1 MAQAGRRP
9 GTRASRL
16 LGRLGLAGRGRVVAA
31 LAAILAGATA
41 LCLARAAAV
50 PAEVVE
56 RDEPAATSDAARDPG
71 ETREVGEASEGERVV
86 VHVDGAVVVHVDGA
100 VAAPGV
106 YRLEGDDLRVQD
118 AVDAAGGLS
127 AEADTAQTNLA
138 APLEDGSKVHVPA
151 AGEAGAQAGPA
162 AEAAGGGASELVNIN
177 TASEAE
183 LDELPGVGPATA
195 AAIVEEREANGP
207 FASPEDIMRVS
218 GIAEKRFA
226 KLEDLIC
233 V

>member
-1 MAQAGRRP
+1 MAQTGRRP
-9 GTRASRL
+9 GSRAARL

-56 RDEPAATSDAARDPG
+56 RDEPAATSDASRDPG
-71 ETREVGEASEGERVV
+71 EALEGERVV
-86 VHVDGAVVVHVDGA
+86 VHVDGGVAV
-100 VAAPGV
+100 PGV

-127 AEADTAQTNLA
+127 AEADTTQTNLA
-138 APLEDGSKVHVPA
+138 APLEDGSKVHVPV
-151 AGEAGAQAGPA
+151 AGEAGAQAGNA
-162 AEAAGGGASELVNIN
+162 ADVAAGDAGGGATALVNIN

>member
-1 MAQAGRRP
+1 MAQTGRRP

-71 ETREVGEASEGERVV
+71 ETREAGEASEGERVV
-86 VHVDGAVVVHVDGA
+86 VHVDGAVA
-100 VAAPGV
+100 VPGV

-162 AEAAGGGASELVNIN
+162 AEAAGGGAPELVNIN